1 MVKSTLKGV
10 LFMWTFLIISVV
22 VIFILGI
29 AFTYN
34 DGKKA
39 EENKQQLINNI
50 SNVEYTKSYI
60 TDDGLRALLVNDYS
74 KDLYIYQ
81 DNDLKIINYKDILQT
96 EIMENSKVI
105 TQTSRSSQ
113 VAGTI
118 LGSITLGAAG
128 ALIGGLSASQKHSN
142 KVKTLGL
149 RIVVNDTSN
158 PVKEFLIKEFDYYVP
173 TESKEYKEFYDIA
186 FEWFKT
192 TEVLINQADKDDEN
206 KESTAN

>member
-1 MVKSTLKGV
+1 
-10 LFMWTFLIISVV
+10 MWTFLLVTIV
-22 VIFILGI
+22 VIFILGV

-39 EENKQQLINNI
+39 MENKQQLLSNI
-50 SNVEYTKSYI
+50 SDVEYTKSYV
-60 TDDGLRALLVNDYS
+60 TDDGLRALLVNDNS
-74 KDLYIYQ
+74 KDLYIYK
-81 DNDLKIINYKDILQT
+81 DNELNKVNYKDILQT
-96 EIMENSKVI
+96 EVMEDSKAI

-113 VAGTI
+113 VAGTV

-128 ALIGGLSASQKHSN
+128 ALIGGLSASQKHNN
-142 KVKTLGL
+142 KAKTVGL
-149 RIVVNDTSN
+149 RIVVNDTNS
-158 PVKEFLIKEFDYYVP
+158 PIKEFLIKDFERYVM
-173 TESKEYKEFYDIA
+173 TDSKEYKDFHNIA

>member
-1 MVKSTLKGV
+1 
-10 LFMWTFLIISVV
+10 MWAFLIIAVV
-22 VIFILGI
+22 VIFILGV

-39 EENKQQLINNI
+39 EENKQQLFNNI
-50 SNVEYTKSYI
+50 SDVEYTKSYI
-60 TDDGLRALLVNDYS
+60 TDDGLRALLVNDSS

-81 DNDLKIINYKDILQT
+81 NNDLEKTNYKDILQT
-96 EIMENSKVI
+96 EIMENSKAI

-118 LGSITLGAAG
+118 LGSITLGTAG
-128 ALIGGLSASQKHSN
+128 ALIGGLSASKKHSS

-149 RIVVNDTSN
+149 RIVVNDTNN

-173 TESKEYKEFYDIA
+173 TESKEYKKFYDTA

-192 TEVLINQADKDDEN
+192 TEVLISQADKDDEN
-206 KESTAN
+206 KELNAN

>member
-1 MVKSTLKGV
+1 
-10 LFMWTFLIISVV
+10 MWTFLIISIV

-39 EENKQQLINNI
+39 EENKQQLLNDI

-60 TDDGLRALLVNDYS
+60 TDDGLRALLVNDTS
-74 KDLYIYQ
+74 KDLYIYK
-81 DNDLKIINYKDILQT
+81 DNKLNKINYKNILQT
-96 EIMENSKVI
+96 EIVEDSKAI

-118 LGSITLGAAG
+118 LGSISLGATG
-128 ALIGGLSASQKHSN
+128 ALIGGLSASQKHNN
-142 KVKTLGL
+142 KVKTVGL
-149 RIVVNDTSN
+149 RIVVNDTN
-158 PVKEFLIKEFDYYVP
+158 HPIQEVLIKDFERYVM

-192 TEVLINQADKDDEN
+192 TEVLIHQADQDDEN
-206 KESTAN
+206 QELTAE